1 MSQSS
6 TKGSICWKYIPWYH
20 IVASSKWSNFVVN
33 WYFLVFPTKKSR
45 VQILSFI
52 VVIIDLKTIYIYI
65 YINKNYSLFLS
76 SLLIVFFSIHFPL
89 KVQEDL
95 FLWKGFLLTFW
106 SLFFGWGINFIIWI
120 VGNLRKKLIS
130 RQLKNLISSDSS
142 YRAQLESIQ
151 SKWFSFNFW

>member
-33 WYFLVFPTKKSR
+33 WYFLVFPTKKSG

-65 YINKNYSLFLS
+65 YIYKQEL
-76 SLLIVFFSIHFPL
+76 LLILKLSTYCIFFNTFPSKSTGRFIFMEGLSL
-89 KVQEDL
+89 K
-95 FLWKGFLLTFW
+95 FLVPIFW
-106 SLFFGWGINFIIWI
+106 MGNKFYNMDSWESTKKINFKAI
-120 VGNLRKKLIS
+120 KK
-130 RQLKNLISSDSS
+130 
-142 YRAQLESIQ
+142 
-151 SKWFSFNFW
+151 FNN